1 VADKLNFELV
11 SPERALAREP
21 CDMVVM
27 PGEDGDL
34 VILVEHAPMVVLLRP
49 GVVAVHD
56 GGSVIKRYFVTGGFA
71 EVRPEGCVVLSEEGL
86 DLAEVGRDDAAT
98 RLDTAQRDFA
108 DVTEE
113 GPAKERAERA
123 VKVAEALMDA
133 VEVA

>member
-11 SPERALAREP
+11 SPERELASEA

-34 VILVEHAPMVVLLRP
+34 GILVEHSPMVVLLRP

-56 GGSVIKRYFVTGGFA
+56 GGAVAKRFFVAGGFA
-71 EVRPEGCVVLSEEGL
+71 EVRAEGCILLTEEGM
-86 DLAEVGRDDAAT
+86 DLAEVAREAAAR

-108 DVTEE
+108 ELTEE
-113 GPAKERAERA
+113 GPARARAERQ
-123 VKVAEALMDA
+123 VHVAEALVEA
-133 VEVA
+133 VELG